1 MGIELRPF
9 GEMRWILPKGSRE
22 GMNVPGLVYGD
33 DYILKHLEEENVLA
47 QVANVACLP
56 GIQRYSY
63 AMPDI
68 HWGYGFPIGG
78 VAAFSMDEGVVSPGG
93 VGYDIS
99 CGVRLMLADMD
110 AEEIASKLELLA
122 AALFNAVPSG
132 VGSSGALRLKEK
144 DLKDVLAQGARWAVK
159 RGYGVEADLEHIEE
173 GGGLASARPDAVSN
187 KALER
192 GFRQLGTLGSG
203 NHFLEIQRVDEIY
216 DPQAAALFGMRPN
229 QVAIM
234 IHCGSRGLGHQVCT
248 DYIEVM
254 NRAMRK
260 YGVSVPDRQ
269 LCCTPL
275 ASQEA
280 QAYIGAMQAAANFA
294 MANRQVIAHFVR
306 SAFAQFFP
314 GCELR
319 LLYDVSH
326 NMAHIEEHEHA
337 VDGRVRKLCVHRK
350 GATRA
355 LPAGHPKVPQ
365 VYREVGQPVII
376 PGSMGTASYL
386 LVGTQLASEECF
398 SSTCHGAG
406 RVMSRHAARKAT
418 DGASVVK
425 SLARQGVVVMAEDMK
440 TVEEEAPE
448 AYKDVSRVVDVVER
462 AGISRKVARLRPL
475 SVVKG

>member
-78 VAAFSMDEGVVSPGG
+78 VAAFSMEEGVVSPGG

-192 GFRQLGTLGSG
+192 GFRQLGPLG
-203 NHFLEIQRVDEIY
+203 
-216 DPQAAALFGMRPN
+216 
-229 QVAIM
+229 
-234 IHCGSRGLGHQVCT
+234 
-248 DYIEVM
+248 
-254 NRAMRK
+254 
-260 YGVSVPDRQ
+260 
-269 LCCTPL
+269 
-275 ASQEA
+275 
-280 QAYIGAMQAAANFA
+280 
-294 MANRQVIAHFVR
+294 
-306 SAFAQFFP
+306 
-314 GCELR
+314 
-319 LLYDVSH
+319 
-326 NMAHIEEHEHA
+326 
-337 VDGRVRKLCVHRK
+337 
-350 GATRA
+350 
-355 LPAGHPKVPQ
+355 
-365 VYREVGQPVII
+365 
-376 PGSMGTASYL
+376 
-386 LVGTQLASEECF
+386 
-398 SSTCHGAG
+398 
-406 RVMSRHAARKAT
+406 
-418 DGASVVK
+418 
-425 SLARQGVVVMAEDMK
+425 
-440 TVEEEAPE
+440 
-448 AYKDVSRVVDVVER
+448 
-462 AGISRKVARLRPL
+462 
-475 SVVKG
+475 